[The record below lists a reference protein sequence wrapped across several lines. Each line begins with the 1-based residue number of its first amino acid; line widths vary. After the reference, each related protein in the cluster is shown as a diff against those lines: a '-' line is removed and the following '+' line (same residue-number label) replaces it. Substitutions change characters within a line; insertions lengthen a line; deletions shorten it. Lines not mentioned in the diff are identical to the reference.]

1 MPAFFLALI
10 AAAFAGF
17 GGRDYRLVAHLSAAF
32 NGSAMVLVLG
42 IVSSVVTAGI
52 AAFGGSLIAEM
63 VGGDASLMLAA
74 LALVWAG
81 VEMAWPWRRALP
93 KEPTRSAFAILI
105 VLLAAQ
111 VGDAAR
117 FLILAVA
124 VATASPV
131 LAMAGGA
138 FGGCMALTLAW
149 SGEGRAFSAIRVRQ
163 VRLYL
168 GCALALLGIVMGM
181 MARGIV

>member
-1 MPAFFLALI
+1 MVLAL
-10 AAAFAGF
+10 
-17 GGRDYRLVAHLSAAF
+17 
-32 NGSAMVLVLG
+32 G
-42 IVSSVVTAGI
+42 IISSVVTAAI
-52 AAFGGSLIAEM
+52 AAFGGSVIAGLI
-63 VGGDASLMLAA
+63 GGDASLMLAA

-124 VATASPV
+124 VATGSPV
-131 LAMAGGA
+131 FAMAGGA
-138 FGGCMALTLAW
+138 IGGCISLTLAW
-149 SGEGRAFSAIRVRQ
+149 SGEGRAFSTIRVRQ
-163 VRLYL
+163 VRLFL
-168 GCALALLGIVMGM
+168 GCALALLGIVIGM
-181 MARGIV
+181 MVRGIV